1 MDRRRTLVAA
11 LASALALAV
20 TACGAADAS
29 SDEPPPNAGP
39 LVASGAAAATVATT
53 LPAAP
58 AVAAAPSSTGP
69 ATTASDDPSNDP
81 SNDPSVVVSNV
92 AAGSGPGA
100 VPTDRRVFLLGD
112 SVLEATSSSYYDTM
126 VPRLERLGGEATIDA
141 DRGRNTV
148 QAERELRRN
157 RDDVGGTVVVLIGH
171 NDPPSAGE
179 YRSRLEDLLEE
190 IDDVPR
196 ILLLTIREFDDDMA
210 PLNAVVRS
218 MPRRHA
224 NVELVEW
231 EDVVAD
237 ADGVLVRDRLH
248 LTERGAELLANVVAG
263 ALGPAP
269 GTVGPRR

>member
-81 SNDPSVVVSNV
+81 SVVVSNV

-126 VPRLERLGGEATIDA
+126 VPRLERLGWEATIDA